1 MGILHVWLLHIGI
14 FPVWIIP
21 VWQTGLR
28 RLIDVELRADH
39 SALIV
44 SATVPDKVAVFLQLL
59 ESRENGIGTFLAER
73 RKTTGGELPAVVE
86 GQHFREQSDRLEG
99 QVLISQVSVAHDRE
113 VTGFIDAID
122 RHMITLPFP

>member
-39 SALIV
+39 PALII
-44 SATVPDKVAVFLQLL
+44 SATVTDKVAVLFKLT
-59 ESRENGIGTFLAER
+59 ECGENGIRTFLAE
-73 RKTTGGELPAVVE
+73 
-86 GQHFREQSDRLEG
+86 S
-99 QVLISQVSVAHDRE
+99 VSYTHL
-113 VTGFIDAID
+113 
-122 RHMITLPFP
+122 TLPTILLV

>member
-1 MGILHVWLLHIGI
+1 MGILHVWILHIGI

-28 RLIDVELRADH
+28 HLIDVELRADH
-39 SALIV
+39 SALII
-44 SATVPDKVAVFLQLL
+44 SATVTDKVAVFLKLL
-59 ESRENGIGTFLAER
+59 ECRKYGVGTFLAEC

-86 GQHFREQSDRLEG
+86 GQHLREKTDCFEG
-99 QVLISQVSVAHDRE
+99 EVLISQVGIAHDRE

-122 RHMITLPFP
+122 